1 MVKYPEVQGGGSL
14 MLAWQVRNRNVLVIG
29 GGEVSSIK
37 QLLQYLSQVQILM
50 KDRSPLDAFS
60 MSSTPMPK

>member
-37 QLLQYLSQVQILM
+37 Q
-50 KDRSPLDAFS
+50 
-60 MSSTPMPK
+60 

>member
-29 GGEVSSIK
+29 GGEVSSFDYWP
-37 QLLQYLSQVQILM
+37 QCH
-50 KDRSPLDAFS
+50 A
-60 MSSTPMPK
+60 